1 MRIAVDAMGGDYAPA
16 AIIEG
21 IALAVNDFPQ
31 IKDMVIVGHLGKISF
46 YLEKYGLARHP
57 RVSQVHAE
65 EVVEMSDPST
75 AVLRGKKKSSMT
87 VCAELL
93 RDGRVDA
100 VVSAGHTGAAVA
112 STKVLVRT
120 LPGVERP
127 AIAAILPCAQGHFIL
142 VDAGANTDCKP
153 IHLAQ
158 FAIMG
163 EAYSRF
169 VFGIDRPRIGLLS
182 VGGEDVKGNDL
193 TKEAFKTL
201 SKMPFNFIGNVEGN
215 TIFEGATDV
224 VVCDGFIGNV
234 VLKGAEG
241 LAKAVMHWIKDAFG
255 KDPIRRTG
263 AILAKN
269 AFRDLKAVGDAD
281 EFGGAPLLGINGVC
295 IIGHGASSPRAVRN
309 AIRGAAESG
318 SNGINELIVKRV
330 NDYGVGVDQQK
341 AAAEKA

>member
-21 IALAVNDFPQ
+21 IAQAVNDFPN
-31 IKDMVIVGHLGKISF
+31 IEELVIVGHLSKISF
-46 YLEKYGLARHP
+46 YLEKYGLLKHP

-65 EVVEMSDPST
+65 DVVEMSDPST
-75 AVLRGKKKSSMT
+75 AVLRAKKNSSMT

-93 RDGRVDA
+93 RDKRVDA

-127 AIAAILPCAQGHFIL
+127 AIGTIMPCAEGRFIL
-142 VDAGANTDCKP
+142 IDAGANTDCKP
-153 IHLAQ
+153 INLAQ
-158 FAIMG
+158 FAVMG
-163 EAYSRF
+163 EAYSHF
-169 VFGIDRPRIGLLS
+169 AFGIEKPRIGLLS

-193 TKEAFKTL
+193 TKEAFKL
-201 SKMPFNFIGNVEGN
+201 LDRMPINFIGNVEGN
-215 TIFEGATDV
+215 TIFEGVTDV

-234 VLKGAEG
+234 LLKGSEG

-309 AIRGAAESG
+309 AVRVGMESVRQG
-318 SNGINELIVKRV
+318 LNELIVKRI
-330 NDYGVGVDQQK
+330 NECGVCTEHGVK
-341 AAAEKA
+341 S